1 MLKNKDLFIFLLTH
15 LIVWTVIPSVT
26 NHNLPLDTI
35 EHIAWGSNL
44 DWGFNKHPP
53 FVGVPLKVFFEL
65 FGNQDWVFYLLS
77 QIFVIS
83 AFYFIYLFSKDL
95 LNNEQNALCSVLML
109 ESIFFFN
116 FTTPEFN
123 VNIAQLP
130 FWALIIFLSYRYFQN
145 EKDIKYLA
153 AIGVCAAIGM
163 LTKYLFVFLL
173 IGLAI
178 YFLIKIK
185 QSGFKIKY
193 FFPIFIFIIL
203 ITPHFLWLIE
213 NSFATFTYALKRA
226 GQDKSL
232 LDHLINPLVFLFKQ
246 IGILSLFII
255 LSFYLFKKI
264 NFKFSF
270 KDKNF
275 VFLFCLII
283 VPIIFLFLTSL
294 LLGSKIRTMWM
305 TPFYLGL
312 GTFLIYTVKNKIVFS
327 HTYKISFILIF
338 FSSMTYGAVSI
349 INEQKRTDY
358 KGKEVAKNIQGRW
371 DNWVLDNQLSKNKII
386 SIHGDE
392 WFAGNLIYNLKDKP
406 KWFDERH
413 DKFGKNKKYIRI
425 CNDESKCLKIDY
437 KNLQ

>member
-65 FGNQDWVFYLLS
+65 FGNQDWIFYLLS

-95 LNNEQNALCSVLML
+95 LNNEQDALSSVLML

-173 IGLAI
+173 IGLGI

-185 QSGFKIKY
+185 
-193 FFPIFIFIIL
+193 
-203 ITPHFLWLIE
+203 
-213 NSFATFTYALKRA
+213 
-226 GQDKSL
+226 
-232 LDHLINPLVFLFKQ
+232 
-246 IGILSLFII
+246 
-255 LSFYLFKKI
+255 
-264 NFKFSF
+264 
-270 KDKNF
+270 
-275 VFLFCLII
+275 
-283 VPIIFLFLTSL
+283 
-294 LLGSKIRTMWM
+294 
-305 TPFYLGL
+305 
-312 GTFLIYTVKNKIVFS
+312 
-327 HTYKISFILIF
+327 
-338 FSSMTYGAVSI
+338 
-349 INEQKRTDY
+349 
-358 KGKEVAKNIQGRW
+358 
-371 DNWVLDNQLSKNKII
+371 
-386 SIHGDE
+386 
-392 WFAGNLIYNLKDKP
+392 
-406 KWFDERH
+406 
-413 DKFGKNKKYIRI
+413 
-425 CNDESKCLKIDY
+425 
-437 KNLQ
+437 